1 MNLLRLRACGVAV
14 ATALL
19 AVVPATAVR
28 ANETPSPEAFTATV
42 TPSSP
47 EKGQKVTVVTR
58 GWEPGAQLQAVVCGA
73 AGQGGSS
80 ACHLPGAVIALV
92 SPEGGATHTL
102 TAAGPPVPCPCVV
115 RVSTFTGEALA
126 ANVPI
131 DLRGHEIAELP
142 EVEEASGDLR
152 VEKVRVKGTSPLRTL
167 LGIGGPAEMT
177 VTLANRGDAPAQAPD
192 LEYGFGR
199 GDVEPDRTHEVDL
212 LVPAGATRDVV
223 IDVDV
228 SLLAFGSQQGVVQFE
243 GGVGGTQ
250 SGALNVFPLGALLLL
265 VGGLLAVVC
274 WDLWRTGAGRAMADS
289 LRPGARR
296 FLDEDGAYPL
306 PEIVYLE
313 DIGGYL
319 VKPSVLKNSR
329 VAAKIGG
336 RVTVCDLAKLVD
348 GHGKALLP
356 NGEDAAAPVGT
367 GGMLSHFLRH
377 DRHRDGGRHSGGS
390 MGSGPGLS
398 FFIRRDRDV

>member
-1 MNLLRLRACGVAV
+1 MRPVRARTWGLAV

-19 AVVPATAVR
+19 AVLPATGVQAD
-28 ANETPSPEAFTATV
+28 ETPSPEAFTATV

-47 EKGQKVTVVTR
+47 EKGQKITVVTR
-58 GWEPGAQLQAVVCGA
+58 GWEPGVQLQAVVCGT

-92 SPEGGATHTL
+92 GPEGAAPHTL
-102 TAAGPPVPCPCVV
+102 VADPPPVPCPCVV

-131 DLRGHEIAELP
+131 TLLGHEVDELP

-152 VEKVRVKGTSPLRTL
+152 VEKVRVEGTSRLGTF
-167 LGIGGPAEMT
+167 LGIGGAATMT
-177 VTLANRGDAPAQAPD
+177 VTLANRGDAAAKAPD

-199 GDVEPDRTHEVDL
+199 GNVEPDSTHEVDL
-212 LVPAGATRDVV
+212 LVPAGATRDVE

-228 SLLAFGSQQGVVQFE
+228 PLLAVGSQQAVVQFD
-243 GGVGGTQ
+243 GGVGGTR
-250 SGALNVFPLGALLLL
+250 SGALSVYPVGALVLLL
-265 VGGLLAVVC
+265 AGWIGVFC
-274 WDLWRTGAGRAMADS
+274 WALRGTSTEVDP
-289 LRPGARR
+289 LRPEVRR

-306 PEIVYLE
+306 PEVVYVE
-313 DIGGYL
+313 EIGGYL

-329 VAAKIGG
+329 LAARIGG

-348 GHGKALLP
+348 GQGKALLP

-367 GGMLSHFLRH
+367 GGMLSHFLGNA
-377 DRHRDGGRHSGGS
+377 RHREGGRHSDGS
-390 MGSGPGLS
+390 TGSGPGLS
-398 FFIRRDRDV
+398 FFVRRDRDV